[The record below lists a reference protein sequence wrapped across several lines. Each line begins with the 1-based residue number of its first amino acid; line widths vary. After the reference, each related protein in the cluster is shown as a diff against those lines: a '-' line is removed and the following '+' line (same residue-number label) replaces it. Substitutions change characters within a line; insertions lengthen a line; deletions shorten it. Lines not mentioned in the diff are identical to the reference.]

1 MAMQEEL
8 ARSGNAPTID
18 APGSEEWWHSR
29 SGDELQAIVQRGIQ
43 AGGLFIAAAGEME
56 RRAKEAQ
63 AVREAEFVQEVR
75 TTRRLRWEVWLLL
88 VLAGATIV
96 VVVLS

>member
-1 MAMQEEL
+1 MAMQDEL
-8 ARSGNAPTID
+8 ARSGDAPTID
-18 APGSEEWWHSR
+18 SPGSPEWWHSR

-43 AGGLFIAAAGEME
+43 AGDLFIAAASEME
-56 RRAKEAQ
+56 RRAKETE
-63 AVREAEFVQEVR
+63 AVRDAQQVQEIR

-96 VVVLS
+96 IVVIS